1 MKIKIN
7 RNEVQII
14 EGSIAEEVFGDL
26 RVEGDRDSF
35 IERLRAETSEP
46 TSVESTDFIR
56 ESELVDGLN
65 EDIADSSNYLSEE
78 DFVLTIGERWTPD
91 PRLVRYDRE
100 VKIKSELEVSRREF
114 SSIVRESNISGFM
127 GPKLQSTL
135 QRLEEMSQSTARQ
148 LGARLRRVLFA
159 RTASR
164 TQYDQE
170 EGRLN
175 TRALSQMIA
184 SPSPFRRVYKTKTE
198 GLKVDTHVEILV
210 DLSGSMGGSKIDLAS
225 ASCLALGDALSP
237 LQSLGVSF
245 GISGFTTFD
254 IYAHSFSGGKPK
266 GKGGLEESVFGEI
279 SGDIRRR
286 FDRSEQGLDHSIWF
300 EKGEDWR
307 RARARLAMMPSH
319 YRLSQNADGEAL
331 RWAHERLLKVRAER
345 KILIVISD
353 GSPYCISDHR
363 SNRCLIPKTKIE
375 EISLREDGIEV
386 FGLGLEDESVR
397 LIYNDSAVVNSAKDL
412 ESVLVDQLSTWL
424 LNNQQKGRTR

>member
-7 RNEVQII
+7 REEVQII
-14 EGSIAEEVFGDL
+14 DGSIAEEVFGDL

-65 EDIADSSNYLSEE
+65 EDISDSSNYLSEE
-78 DFVLTIGERWTPD
+78 DFVLTVGERWTPD
-91 PRLVRYDRE
+91 PRLIPYDRE
-100 VKIKSELEVSRREF
+100 VRIESELEVSRAEF
-114 SSIVRESNISGFM
+114 SSIVRGSNLFGFM
-127 GPKLQSTL
+127 GSKLPSTL
-135 QRLEEMSQSTARQ
+135 QRLETLSQSTARQ

-210 DLSGSMGGSKIDLAS
+210 DLSGSMRGSKMELAS

-245 GISGFTTFD
+245 GISGFTTYD
-254 IYAHSFSGGKPK
+254 IYSHSFSGGRPR
-266 GKGGLEESVFGEI
+266 GKGGLEGSVFGEV
-279 SGDIRRR
+279 SEDIARR

-307 RARARLAMMPSH
+307 RARARLAMMVEN
-319 YRLSQNADGEAL
+319 YELSQNADGEAL
-331 RWAHERLLKVRAER
+331 RWARARLAKMKAER

-353 GSPYCISDHR
+353 GCPCCYASIKDAR
-363 SNRCLIPKTKIE
+363 SLIPKTRIE
-375 EISLREDGIEV
+375 EMSLREDGVEV
-386 FGLGLEDESVR
+386 FGLGLEDPSVR

-424 LNNQQKGRTR
+424 LNNQQKGKTR